1 MSDYSRLCTLVV
13 AIAVAVLASACGPS
27 APPTA
32 ALMPSGVVDLK
43 TGTYALSYP
52 LLDLPGKPFPRVVI
66 AVPDG
71 WTINNGLAVQTRIDT
86 PRQLA
91 VAFWDVVD
99 VYANGCH
106 WLGPKIH
113 PGPTVDELAA
123 CSRPDRSGM
132 RRRRWRSASADTT
145 GSTWSGQSPLTLSS
159 RTAIRAPT
167 TRTVGSRAGQVMER
181 AERIDTSWVQA
192 RSTGCGSSTSRAAAW

>member
-27 APPTA
+27 APPTT
-32 ALMPSGVVDLK
+32 ALHATPMPSGVVDLK
-43 TGTYALSYP
+43 TWTYALAYP

-66 AVPDG
+66 TVPDG
-71 WTINNGLAVQTRIDT
+71 WTINNGLAVQTPIDT

-123 CSRPDRSGM
+123 VLAARPLRHATAPVAVSLGGYHGKYM
-132 RRRRWRSASADTT
+132 EWSVPADTKFSDCDQ
-145 GSTWSGQSPLTLSS
+145 GPD
-159 RTAIRAPT
+159 
-167 TRTVGSRAGQVMER
+167 
-181 AERIDTSWVQA
+181 DTHSWFE
-192 RSTGCGSSTSRAAAW
+192 S